1 MSLGSINRFLS
12 IDGQSREQLVIVPG
26 QYRAASSTAPTGVER
41 LYSSL
46 DFAVYHTPFT
56 VTDFIAPNIW
66 QVDAYSLT
74 TQLKFRVRVGDDS
87 GSLQRVVML
96 YRRLSEP
103 RWSLVDLNYNAANG
117 WAEVNLPKIM
127 EPIEYF
133 AQAVDPSGNVAL
145 SLNHGTPYTSVI
157 NGGFVYLP
165 LLRR

>member
-1 MSLGSINRFLS
+1 
-12 IDGQSREQLVIVPG
+12 
-26 QYRAASSTAPTGVER
+26 
-41 LYSSL
+41 
-46 DFAVYHTPFT
+46 
-56 VTDFIAPNIW
+56 
-66 QVDAYSLT
+66 
-74 TQLKFRVRVGDDS
+74 
-87 GSLQRVVML
+87 ML

-145 SLNHGTPYTSVI
+145 SLNHGTPYTLVI